1 MSRAYNVKR
10 KAKQQKAR
18 FADELTAGPRRLLSH
33 RLTALIPVLA
43 VAGILA
49 IVGILGFGSTSSS
62 GDDKKEVQ
70 EKVSSLLAG
79 IPQQGSTL
87 GSPEAPMTLW
97 IFADLE
103 CPTVRQFVTAYLPS
117 IIRTWVRDGTVKL
130 EYRSFETDTFD
141 EQTFFEQETAAL
153 AAGRQNRMWNYA
165 LTFIHEQGQGGTD
178 YATDAFL
185 ADVATQIPG
194 LDRSQWQRDHED
206 PLLSRQVAHELHAAH
221 VKELHFTPSLLLNYG
236 DGIGSPHSSD
246 AVSSKAELEI
256 FLNEVVS
263 DLVEEAS
270 GDVPTLRVGAS

>member
-1 MSRAYNVKR
+1 MSRAYNAKR
-10 KAKQQKAR
+10 KAKRQKAR
-18 FADELTAGPRRLLSH
+18 SASEPTAGPRRLLPH
-33 RLTALIPVLA
+33 RLTALIPVLV
-43 VAGILA
+43 VAAILA
-49 IVGILGFGSTSSS
+49 TVGILGFGNT
-62 GDDKKEVQ
+62 GGTGINKKEVQ
-70 EKVSSLLAG
+70 EEVSSLLAG

-103 CPTVRQFVTAYLPS
+103 CPTVKRFVTAYLPS

-130 EYRSFETDTFD
+130 EYRSLETDTSN

-165 LTFIHEQGQGGTD
+165 LTFIHEQGQRGTD
-178 YATDAFL
+178 YAIDAFL

-194 LDRSQWQRDHED
+194 LHRRQWQRDHGD
-206 PLLSRQVAHELHAAH
+206 SLLSRQVAHELHAAH
-221 VKELHFTPSLLLNYG
+221 VKNLRFTPSFLLSYG
-236 DGIGSPHSSD
+236 EKGGSLRSGHAASL
-246 AVSSKAELEI
+246 KAEFET
-256 FLNEVVS
+256 FLSEVVS